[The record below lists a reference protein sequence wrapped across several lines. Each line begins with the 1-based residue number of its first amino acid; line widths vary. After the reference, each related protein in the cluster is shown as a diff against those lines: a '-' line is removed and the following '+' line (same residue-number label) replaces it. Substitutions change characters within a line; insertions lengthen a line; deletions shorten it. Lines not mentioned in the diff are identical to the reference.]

1 MQKNKIG
8 LGLITCDRYHFLEK
22 SVSSILEQTKNFNK
36 EEFNFV
42 VIDDTLDSIRKDR
55 KELSF
60 LNGVNVFFTPEG
72 KQGVGKAKNYALKTL
87 IAAECEHI
95 FLMEDDIE
103 MLDSSVFSLYINAVK
118 NTGIKHLN
126 FGLHG
131 NHNRNLV
138 NEPITRRI
146 INYPDETK
154 IVLYPNILGA
164 FSYYHIDVLNTVGIM
179 DDQFYN
185 ALEHVDHTYQII
197 KAGYHPPFRWFA
209 DVQGSES
216 CLKDIVPD
224 HQQSKIRSEEDFIK
238 NFLANHDR
246 FVEKNKF
253 AVVQGRGPAENDYS
267 EEEVVKNLQEIWK
280 NHAEK

>member
-42 VIDDTLDSIRKDR
+42 VIDDTLDSIRKD
-55 KELSF
+55 KNEISF
-60 LNGVNVFFTPEG
+60 LNDVNVFFTPEG

-103 MLDSSVFSLYINAVK
+103 MLDSNVFSLYINAVK

-138 NEPITRRI
+138 NEPSQEELLTI
-146 INYPDETK
+146 PMK
-154 IVLYPNILGA
+154 QKL
-164 FSYYHIDVLNTVGIM
+164 
-179 DDQFYN
+179 FY
-185 ALEHVDHTYQII
+185 TQI
-197 KAGYHPPFRWFA
+197 F
-209 DVQGSES
+209 
-216 CLKDIVPD
+216 
-224 HQQSKIRSEEDFIK
+224 
-238 NFLANHDR
+238 
-246 FVEKNKF
+246 
-253 AVVQGRGPAENDYS
+253 
-267 EEEVVKNLQEIWK
+267 
-280 NHAEK
+280 